1 VTSLRI
7 VAFGAF
13 GILGAVL
20 IAACDPP
27 TDLGNPCVL
36 PNPDGGPGNWTA
48 TSSTNDYY
56 NDATAECQN
65 LVCLRPAGSPL
76 DAGLGFCSSPCTP
89 ANSSPN
95 SPSDDCSGASIPLV
109 CRSADLDPSFIA
121 EVLDAGGSALL
132 DKYLGSTGAPI
143 FCTTPVDAGS

>member
-7 VAFGAF
+7 LAVAVF
-13 GILGAVL
+13 LT
-20 IAACDPP
+20 ACDPP

-36 PNPDGGPGNWTA
+36 PNPDGGPGAWTA
-48 TSSTNDYY
+48 TSSSNDYY

-95 SPSDDCSGASIPLV
+95 SPSDDCSGASMPLV
-109 CRSADLDPSFIA
+109 CRPADLDPGFIA
-121 EVLDAGGSALL
+121 EVKDAGGTALL
-132 DKYLGSTGAPI
+132 EKYLGGTSPPI